1 MKITRKNLE
10 RLFKNCEYN
19 PEKIGI
25 ALLKMEGYKVTT
37 HFYSDSVYVE
47 HPKSTIE
54 NPKILYYH
62 YHN

>member
-25 ALLKMEGYKVTT
+25 SLLRMEGYKVSTYL
-37 HFYSDSVYVE
+37 YSGAVYVE
-47 HPKSTIE
+47 KNKKNGES
-54 NPKILYYH
+54 KMLYWH
-62 YHN
+62 D